1 MKLVG
6 CVLLAAALTATVG
19 CAESESSDTRST
31 VEIADSAGISVVATD
46 TGAIVNR
53 LRLAAQPDW
62 SISEVVIDG
71 SPAPLYDIRDVAVL
85 ESGRVAISHRSTS
98 SVLVGEPRSGTEWI
112 EFGGRGEGPTEM
124 LDVRSV
130 EVVGDTLR
138 VLDPRR
144 ARVLSFL
151 PSGSFIRAD
160 KLPPGAREDL
170 LLWTPFADSEAVVQL
185 SFVPDEPSDSTV
197 RGTGPLFTRVGEAWD
212 SIGSV
217 PGVESFQVPS
227 LGGEAPAGA
236 RTYIAGGPD
245 GLWVGDNARA
255 EVVRVSASGEPDL
268 IVRWPEDLSRDP
280 VEVSRAAVEA
290 QIAEFRKVSEPAPGD
305 LALLRSIPPS
315 RRAPQFTGLL
325 AASDGSLWVG
335 PYEAGLGWM
344 WNPFRDGGRWMIVS
358 PDGEISALVTLP
370 DRFEPFVV
378 SDDRV
383 IGVRRDEF
391 DVEWLEAYRL
401 VPVVPQ

>member
-1 MKLVG
+1 MRLVSCG
-6 CVLLAAALTATVG
+6 LLAVALTAMPG
-19 CAESESSDTRST
+19 CAESESTGTRSP
-31 VEIADSAGISVVATD
+31 VEIADSAGISVVTTD
-46 TGAIVNR
+46 TGAVVSR
-53 LRLAAQPDW
+53 FRLAAQPDW
-62 SISEVVIDG
+62 SVSEVVIGG
-71 SPAPLYDIRDVAVL
+71 SSAPLYDIRDVAVL
-85 ESGRVAISHRSTS
+85 DSGGVAISHRSTS
-98 SVLVGEPRSGTEWI
+98 SVLVGDPSSGNEWI
-112 EFGGRGEGPTEM
+112 ELGGRGEGPAEM
-124 LDVRSV
+124 LDVRSL
-130 EVVGDTLR
+130 EVVGDTVR

-144 ARVLSFL
+144 ARVVSFL
-151 PSGSFIRAD
+151 TSGSFIRANE
-160 KLPPGAREDL
+160 LPPGAREDL
-170 LLWTPFADSEAVVQL
+170 LLWTPFANSEAVVQL

-197 RGTGPLFTRVGEAWD
+197 RGTGPLFARMGESWD
-212 SIGSV
+212 SVGSV

-255 EVVRVSASGEPDL
+255 EVVRVSASGEPGL
-268 IVRWPEDLSRDP
+268 IVRWPNDPSRDP
-280 VEVSRAAVEA
+280 VEVSRAAIEA
-290 QIAEFRKVSEPAPGD
+290 QIAEFRKMSEPAPGD

-325 AASDGSLWVG
+325 AADDGALWVG

-401 VPVVPQ
+401 VPAARQ